1 MIATE
6 EITQTGRYRR
16 LPDSR
21 TAEDNTAYEAYD
33 AVLETTVM
41 LHDMPIRLNK
51 VTSLGQQESLRA
63 AFAADA
69 KVLTTIKHNSIQRV
83 VDFFSEVDRHCLV
96 MESVSGSDLAE
107 LLEKKKYPFPVGD
120 VVNWADQILEAL
132 HFLHTYMPPIFHR
145 DIKPR
150 NLKLTPGGMI
160 KLMALVST
168 KNPAPGHE
176 VTSSTSLNYMPLEQ
190 IWGGLDAAS
199 QKVITNSYDDRSERL
214 LRQPPDARSDIY
226 AVGATLYHLLT
237 GSVPVDALERS
248 IDTLDGKPDPLRSPN
263 DLDKGVPV
271 EISEVLMRAMEIKRE
286 NRYDSAVIMRQ
297 VLRTALVRMKER
309 EAIEAVEQEEL
320 TAAWETSLAEEAQRQ
335 SEEQARLDLEAK
347 EAERQREEQARLDL
361 EAEEAERQRAE
372 QARIDLEAEE
382 AERQRAEQ
390 ARFDLEAEDSR
401 QRIEEQ
407 MRLDNE
413 AEQAGRQLEEQMRL
427 DDEAQKAIV
436 QLEEQMRL
444 DHEAGDVRAYEDKRL
459 AHDQLKIDSEREHIE
474 LERQIAEQKKI
485 ELEVEQRR
493 QAELIERELREAEA
507 ERLLA
512 EQREAEA
519 KKLLLVRE
527 LEDLVDSET
536 VLPIIG
542 DSPRTVSA
550 DPDILEVPSAAVE
563 PKPVVEAPSDEYGE
577 MFGGQQEAA
586 KAWWR
591 IPAVGLALVLIG
603 GVFFG
608 IWSFLSTKTGN
619 TDPAATSPVMSVV
632 PETKPESTTG
642 ASPAPA
648 TEKPAEAVTTPESSA
663 KDVTGNPAGQPVKNK
678 PGAPP
683 APDAKKPAA
692 APAKTPAPKK
702 PVTVDDL
709 IKDN

>member
-16 LPDSR
+16 LQDSR
-21 TAEDNTAYEAYD
+21 TGEENTAYEAYD
-33 AVLETTVM
+33 AVLETNVM
-41 LHDMPIRLNK
+41 LRDMPIRLNK

-63 AFAADA
+63 EFAADA
-69 KVLTTIKHNSIQRV
+69 KVLTTIKHDSIQRV

-96 MESVSGSDLAE
+96 MESVSGSDLGE
-107 LLEKKKYPFPVGD
+107 LLEKKKYPFPVAD
-120 VVNWADQILEAL
+120 VVNWADQVLDAL
-132 HFLHTYMPPIFHR
+132 RFLHTYMPPIFHR
-145 DIKPR
+145 DIKPG

-168 KNPAPGHE
+168 KNPAPGQE
-176 VTSSTSLNYMPLEQ
+176 VSNATSLNYMPLEQ

-237 GSVPVDALERS
+237 GTVPVDALERS

-320 TAAWETSLAEEAQRQ
+320 NAAWETSLAEEKQLDQQRQ
-335 SEEQARLDLEAK
+335 GEEKLRLEAEAEEAERQREEQARLKAEAE
-347 EAERQREEQARLDL
+347 EAERQREEQARLDM
-361 EAEEAERQRAE
+361 EAEEAARQ
-372 QARIDLEAEE
+372 
-382 AERQRAEQ
+382 
-390 ARFDLEAEDSR
+390 
-401 QRIEEQ
+401 IEEQ
-407 MRLDNE
+407 MRLDLE
-413 AEQAGRQLEEQMRL
+413 AEEASRQLEEQMRI
-427 DDEAQKAIV
+427 DDEAQQAIV

-444 DHEAGDVRAYEDKRL
+444 DHEAAEVLAYEDRRH
-459 AHDQLKIDSEREHIE
+459 AEDQLKIDSEREHLE
-474 LERQIAEQKKI
+474 LERQIAEQKKL
-485 ELEVEQRR
+485 ELELELEQRQ
-493 QAELIERELREAEA
+493 QAELIERQLREAEA
-507 ERLLA
+507 ERLLV

-519 KKLLLVRE
+519 QKLLLARE
-527 LEDLVDSET
+527 LEDLVESET
-536 VLPIIG
+536 VLPID
-542 DSPRTVSA
+542 DSPRAISA
-550 DPDILEVPSAAVE
+550 DPDILEVPSVPVE
-563 PKPVVEAPSDEYGE
+563 QKPVVEERSEEYGE

-591 IPAVGLALVLIG
+591 IPAAGLALVLVG
-603 GVFFG
+603 GIFFG
-608 IWSFLSTKTGN
+608 AWSFLSTKSGN
-619 TDPAATSPVMSVV
+619 TDPSATSPVMSVA
-632 PETKPESTTG
+632 PETKPESNTD
-642 ASPAPA
+642 AAPAPA
-648 TEKPAEAVTTPESSA
+648 TEKPAEALATPEDSP

-678 PGAPP
+678 PGAQPT
-683 APDAKKPAA
+683 PDAKKPAA
-692 APAKTPAPKK
+692 AKTPAAKK